1 MTYVVWSWFSDILVT
16 RAVTQIRTAPAQYV
30 RVHRTLRPHRIV
42 RPRWRAHGK
51 HGKLPPGRQVN
62 AETINFVDT
71 VQARHSAS
79 CMVMRGAIKI
89 AVAEARIDD
98 PSAMAS
104 FLAPIPNNGELAAL
118 LAKREPLNTRAY
130 DDETQTARFVIS
142 DGNIAIC
149 FAVTDITID
158 QAELITIACEE
169 SNEWGA
175 ASFPEAASR
184 ALGEPVERVQ

>member
-1 MTYVVWSWFSDILVT
+1 
-16 RAVTQIRTAPAQYV
+16 
-30 RVHRTLRPHRIV
+30 
-42 RPRWRAHGK
+42 
-51 HGKLPPGRQVN
+51 
-62 AETINFVDT
+62 
-71 VQARHSAS
+71 
-79 CMVMRGAIKI
+79 MVMRGAIKI

-118 LAKREPLNTRAY
+118 LAKKELLNTRAY

-169 SNEWGA
+169 SNEWDA

>member
-1 MTYVVWSWFSDILVT
+1 MRLLLS
-16 RAVTQIRTAPAQYV
+16 RAAWPWETVARKV
-30 RVHRTLRPHRIV
+30 SEC
-42 RPRWRAHGK
+42 K
-51 HGKLPPGRQVN
+51 
-62 AETINFVDT
+62 TINFVDT
-71 VQARHSAS
+71 DQAQYDAS

-89 AVAEARIDD
+89 TVAEARIDD
-98 PSAMAS
+98 ARAMAS
-104 FLAPIPNNGELAAL
+104 FLAAIPNNEELAAL
-118 LAKREPLNTRAY
+118 LAKKELLNTRAY

-142 DGNIAIC
+142 DGNIALC
-149 FAVTDITID
+149 FAVTEITID

>member
-1 MTYVVWSWFSDILVT
+1 
-16 RAVTQIRTAPAQYV
+16 
-30 RVHRTLRPHRIV
+30 
-42 RPRWRAHGK
+42 
-51 HGKLPPGRQVN
+51 
-62 AETINFVDT
+62 
-71 VQARHSAS
+71 
-79 CMVMRGAIKI
+79 MRGGIKI

-104 FLAPIPNNGELAAL
+104 FLAPIPNSGELAAL
-118 LAKREPLNTRAY
+118 LAKKELLNTRAY

-169 SNEWGA
+169 SNEWGRVISRSGKPHSRRTCRA
-175 ASFPEAASR
+175 GAIVASAVGRSR
-184 ALGEPVERVQ
+184 V

>member
-1 MTYVVWSWFSDILVT
+1 MAD
-16 RAVTQIRTAPAQYV
+16 RRIRQ
-30 RVHRTLRPHRIV
+30 LRD
-42 RPRWRAHGK
+42 RWRTHGK
-51 HGKLPPGRQVN
+51 HGKLPPGREVN
-62 AETINFVDT
+62 AEIINFVDA
-71 VQARHSAS
+71 VHVRPNAG

-98 PSAMAS
+98 PRAMAS

-118 LAKREPLNTRAY
+118 LAKKELLNTRAY

-149 FAVTDITID
+149 FAVSDITID

-169 SNEWGA
+169 SNEWGV
-175 ASFPEAASR
+175 ASFPDAASR
-184 ALGEPVERVQ
+184 ALGEPVERVR

>member
-1 MTYVVWSWFSDILVT
+1 MVV
-16 RAVTQIRTAPAQYV
+16 
-30 RVHRTLRPHRIV
+30 
-42 RPRWRAHGK
+42 
-51 HGKLPPGRQVN
+51 
-62 AETINFVDT
+62 
-71 VQARHSAS
+71 
-79 CMVMRGAIKI
+79 RGAIKI

-118 LAKREPLNTRAY
+118 LAKKELLNTRAY

-142 DGNIAIC
+142 DGNIAVC
-149 FAVTDITID
+149 FAVADITID

-175 ASFPEAASR
+175 ESFPEAASR
-184 ALGEPVERVQ
+184 ALGEPVERAQ

>member
-1 MTYVVWSWFSDILVT
+1 M
-16 RAVTQIRTAPAQYV
+16 AM
-30 RVHRTLRPHRIV
+30 
-42 RPRWRAHGK
+42 K
-51 HGKLPPGRQVN
+51 
-62 AETINFVDT
+62 
-71 VQARHSAS
+71 
-79 CMVMRGAIKI
+79 GAIKI

-98 PSAMAS
+98 PSVMAS

-118 LAKREPLNTRAY
+118 LAKKEPLNTRAY

>member
-1 MTYVVWSWFSDILVT
+1 
-16 RAVTQIRTAPAQYV
+16 
-30 RVHRTLRPHRIV
+30 
-42 RPRWRAHGK
+42 
-51 HGKLPPGRQVN
+51 VN
-62 AETINFVDT
+62 AETINWVDT

-118 LAKREPLNTRAY
+118 LAKKELLNTRAY

-142 DGNIAIC
+142 DGNVAVC
-149 FAVTDITID
+149 FAVSDITID

-184 ALGEPVERVQ
+184 ALGEPVERAQQ